1 MKSLKRYRTLGTILF
16 LSCLLVSLN
25 MTEKVEG
32 TVEFTCETGQSCIY
46 CHESPEGG
54 DTLTSKGEAFV
65 AADYV
70 FDESVSAPGWPVF
83 LKLISGFL
91 HVLASVIWF
100 GAIFYIH
107 IFVKPTSLTGGLP
120 RNERIL
126 GWVCIA
132 IVGVTGTILTFLRV
146 RSIEEFWTTTFGIVW
161 LVKVSFFIIMVLIA
175 AVATTRLN
183 RRMREAQRSANKGSL
198 AEYDGKEGRPAYFV
212 FHNEV
217 FDVSESKMWRN
228 GVHMGRH
235 YAGTDLSSAISD
247 APHGTK
253 VFNSATKIGPASFQ
267 NFEKRTPAAT
277 TFIFMAYFILFCM
290 LMIIFCVAYW
300 NWGSSIMTG

>member
-1 MKSLKRYRTLGTILF
+1 
-16 LSCLLVSLN
+16 
-25 MTEKVEG
+25 
-32 TVEFTCETGQSCIY
+32 
-46 CHESPEGG
+46 
-54 DTLTSKGEAFV
+54 
-65 AADYV
+65 
-70 FDESVSAPGWPVF
+70 
-83 LKLISGFL
+83 
-91 HVLASVIWF
+91 
-100 GAIFYIH
+100 
-107 IFVKPTSLTGGLP
+107 
-120 RNERIL
+120 
-126 GWVCIA
+126 
-132 IVGVTGTILTFLRV
+132 
-146 RSIEEFWTTTFGIVW
+146 
-161 LVKVSFFIIMVLIA
+161 MVLIA

>member
-1 MKSLKRYRTLGTILF
+1 MKSLKRYKTLGTILF

-25 MTEKVEG
+25 MPEKAEG
-32 TVEFTCETGQSCIY
+32 TVEFTCETEQSCIY

-54 DTLTSKGEAFV
+54 DTLTPEGEAFV
-65 AADYV
+65 AAGYV
-70 FDESVSAPGWPVF
+70 IDESVSTPGWPV
-83 LKLISGFL
+83 LPRLISGFL
-91 HVLASVIWF
+91 HVLASIIWF

-146 RSIEEFWTTTFGIVW
+146 RSIEEFWTTTFGIIW
-161 LVKVSFFIIMVLIA
+161 LVKVSFFVIMVLIA

-183 RRMREAQRSANKGSL
+183 RRMREARRSTDKGSL
-198 AEYDGKEGRPAYFV
+198 TEYDGKEGRPAYFV
-212 FHNEV
+212 FNNKL
-217 FDVSESKMWRN
+217 FDASESKMWRS

-235 YAGTDLSSAISD
+235 HAGTDLSSAMAD
-247 APHGTK
+247 APHGTE
-253 VFNSATKIGPASFQ
+253 VFERIKKIGPSSFQ
-267 NFEKRTPAAT
+267 DVSKRTPAAT

-300 NWGSSIMTG
+300 NWGPSIVAK

>member
-16 LSCLLVSLN
+16 LSCLFVGLN
-25 MTEKVEG
+25 MPEKAEG
-32 TVEFTCETGQSCIY
+32 TVDFTCETGKSCIY

-54 DTLTSKGEAFV
+54 DTLTPEGEAFV
-65 AADYV
+65 AAGYV
-70 FDESVSAPGWPVF
+70 FDESVRAPGRPVF

-126 GWVCIA
+126 GWVCMA

-161 LVKVSFFIIMVLIA
+161 VIKVSFFVIMVLIA

-183 RRMREAQRSANKGSL
+183 RRMREVQRSANKGSL
-198 AEYDGKEGRPAYFV
+198 AEHDGKEGKPAYFV
-212 FHNEV
+212 FNNEL
-217 FDVSESKMWRN
+217 FDASESKMWRN

-235 YAGTDLSSAISD
+235 YAGTDLSSAMAD
-247 APHGTK
+247 APHGTEIFER
-253 VFNSATKIGPASFQ
+253 VTKIGPASLQ
-267 NFEKRTPAAT
+267 NVEKRTPAAT
-277 TFIFMAYFILFCM
+277 AFIFMAYFILFCM

-300 NWGSSIMTG
+300 NWGPSIMTD

>member
-1 MKSLKRYRTLGTILF
+1 
-16 LSCLLVSLN
+16 
-25 MTEKVEG
+25 
-32 TVEFTCETGQSCIY
+32 
-46 CHESPEGG
+46 
-54 DTLTSKGEAFV
+54 LTSKGEAFV
-65 AADYV
+65 AAGYV
-70 FDESVSAPGWPVF
+70 FDESVSASGWPVF
-83 LKLISGFL
+83 LRLISGFL

-161 LVKVSFFIIMVLIA
+161 VVKIFFFIIMVLIA

-183 RRMREAQRSANKGSL
+183 RRMREAQRSNNKDSL
-198 AEYDGKEGRPAYFV
+198 SKYDGKEGRSAYFV
-212 FHNEV
+212 FNNEL

-235 YAGTDLSSAISD
+235 YAGTDLSSEMAD
-247 APHGTK
+247 APHGTE
-253 VFNSATKIGPASFQ
+253 VFERVTKIGSASFQ
-267 NFEKRTPAAT
+267 NVEKIIPAAAA
-277 TFIFMAYFILFCM
+277 FIFMAYFILFCM
-290 LMIIFCVAYW
+290 LMILFCVAYW
-300 NWGSSIMTG
+300 NWGPSIITD

>member
-1 MKSLKRYRTLGTILF
+1 MPKKT
-16 LSCLLVSLN
+16 
-25 MTEKVEG
+25 EG

-54 DTLTSKGEAFV
+54 DTLTAKGEAFV
-65 AADYV
+65 AADYI
-70 FDESVSAPGWPVF
+70 FDESVSAPGWPIS
-83 LKLISGFL
+83 LRLISGFL

-107 IFVKPTSLTGGLP
+107 IFIKPTSLTGGLP

-161 LVKVSFFIIMVLIA
+161 LVKIFFFIIMVLIA

-183 RRMREAQRSANKGSL
+183 RRMREAQRSAKKGSL
-198 AEYDGKEGRPAYFV
+198 TEYDGKEGRPAYFV
-212 FHNEV
+212 FNNEL
-217 FDVSESKMWRN
+217 FDASESKMWRN

-235 YAGTDLSSAISD
+235 YAGTDLSSAMDD
-247 APHGTK
+247 APHGNE
-253 VFNSATKIGPASFQ
+253 VFERIKKIGPSSFQ
-267 NFEKRTPAAT
+267 DVSKKTPAAT
-277 TFIFMAYFILFCM
+277 AFIFMAYFILFCM
-290 LMIIFCVAYW
+290 FMVIFCVAYW
-300 NWGSSIMTG
+300 NWGPSIMTD

>member
-1 MKSLKRYRTLGTILF
+1 MKSVKRHRTLGTIFF

-25 MTEKVEG
+25 MPEKTEG

-54 DTLTSKGEAFV
+54 DTLTPEGEAFV

-70 FDESVSAPGWPVF
+70 FDESVRVSSWPVF

-146 RSIEEFWTTTFGIVW
+146 QSIEEFWTTTFGIVW

-183 RRMREAQRSANKGSL
+183 RRMREARRSADKGSL

-212 FHNEV
+212 FDNEV
-217 FDVSESKMWRN
+217 FNATESKMWRS

-235 YAGTDLSSAISD
+235 HAGTDLSSAMAD
-247 APHGTK
+247 APHGTE
-253 VFNSATKIGPASFQ
+253 VFERIRKIGPSSFEKAS
-267 NFEKRTPAAT
+267 KRTPAAT
-277 TFIFMAYFILFCM
+277 AFIFMAYFILFCM

-300 NWGSSIMTG
+300 NWGLSIVTK